1 MSATGPSLDSS
12 VETLVFSLVGGGGL
26 REAGERAIHM
36 GGDSETHRYSD
47 VPEHE
52 VSGGS
57 LVSPCHLAECNVGA
71 GTIDEGVWHHLFQG
85 GGGGGH
91 DERKVPLDLKKGRVK
106 KEDRC
111 SSSKSWDE
119 GYEERSVVS
128 RRKYELRKFAD
139 QGLGEVESPPRAW
152 NGPTAPT
159 GSQTSP

>member
-1 MSATGPSLDSS
+1 MASP
-12 VETLVFSLVGGGGL
+12 
-26 REAGERAIHM
+26 
-36 GGDSETHRYSD
+36 
-47 VPEHE
+47 VP
-52 VSGGS
+52 
-57 LVSPCHLAECNVGA
+57 
-71 GTIDEGVWHHLFQG
+71 
-85 GGGGGH
+85 GGGGH

>member
-1 MSATGPSLDSS
+1 MKVLRLSSIGEEEVGSRGFSAGA
-12 VETLVFSLVGGGGL
+12 EEMAGGG
-26 REAGERAIHM
+26 
-36 GGDSETHRYSD
+36 
-47 VPEHE
+47 
-52 VSGGS
+52 
-57 LVSPCHLAECNVGA
+57 
-71 GTIDEGVWHHLFQG
+71 G